1 MLTPREQ
8 DTYQFISN
16 YLLKHQKPPLL
27 SEIAE
32 GLGIQSK
39 GVIHRYLSALEEQG
53 YIQRVSK
60 HRGIELLDAPTAGEL
75 PLLGKIAAGRP
86 IEAIQDRQS
95 VNFSQL
101 LGAAN
106 RYALQV
112 KGDSMINAGIHSG
125 DFVIVEHAD
134 SAAKNQIVVALIDA
148 QEATLK
154 RISYPRKNKIRLTPE
169 NDQMQPE
176 DYAAD
181 RITIQG
187 VLVAQLRTYA

>member
-16 YLLKHQKPPLL
+16 YLLKHQKAPLL

-86 IEAIQDRQS
+86 IEAIQDRQT

-134 SAAKNQIVVALIDA
+134 SAVKNQIVVALIDA

-154 RISYPRKNKIRLTPE
+154 RISYPRKNRVRLTPE
-169 NDQMQPE
+169 NDRMQPE

-181 RITIQG
+181 RITVQG

>member
-187 VLVAQLRTYA
+187 VLVAQLRTYV